1 MDQEE
6 REVWD
11 QYFAA
16 AITGLLAKPTQASAS
31 GAPGMMASMGAN
43 TKAFTEKAAR
53 IADEMLE
60 ERRSR

>member
-1 MDQEE
+1 MSQEE

-11 QYFAA
+11 GYFAA
-16 AITGLLAKPTQASAS
+16 AITGLLAKPAQANPNAPS
-31 GAPGMMASMGAN
+31 GMLAGMASN
-43 TKAFTEKAAR
+43 TKAITDKAAR